1 MALRQE
7 ALSLYRNLLRTGK
20 KFPNYNIREF
30 VLRKTRQE
38 FRINRDIQEA
48 ESVTKALA
56 EARKELEVAKR
67 QAVVYS
73 MFAPS
78 LKSIMDIGPKVTR

>member
-38 FRINRDIQEA
+38 FRRNRDLQEA
-48 ESVTKALA
+48 ELITKAIA
-56 EARKELEVAKR
+56 EAKKELEVARR

-73 MFAPS
+73 LFAPS
-78 LKSIMDIGPKVTR
+78 LKSIMDIGPKVAR

>member
-1 MALRQE
+1 M
-7 ALSLYRNLLRTGK
+7 RTGK

-38 FRINRDIQEA
+38 FRRNRDLQEA
-48 ESVTKALA
+48 ELITKAIA
-56 EARKELEVAKR
+56 EAKKELEVARR

-73 MFAPS
+73 LFAPS
-78 LKSIMDIGPKVTR
+78 LKSIMDIGPTVAR